1 MLVVAQSGKNAQ
13 LASAAELVRANILF
27 SKEKFAEVISL
38 ANRAF
43 KPELSHAVADDL
55 PQFRLLRARA
65 ELRLGELKKASDDV
79 SELTAWAQKEG
90 DEETAYDVKLVQAE
104 IYRES
109 GSAELA
115 KPLAESSRLYFSNLG
130 KQESQ
135 WLSLLEEARVYRTLG
150 KVQDAKVSAQLALD
164 ILKEFEHT
172 WPLFDYTSYST
183 RPDIK
188 TAQRELAEY
197 ERN

>member
-1 MLVVAQSGKNAQ
+1 
-13 LASAAELVRANILF
+13 
-27 SKEKFAEVISL
+27 
-38 ANRAF
+38 
-43 KPELSHAVADDL
+43 
-55 PQFRLLRARA
+55 
-65 ELRLGELKKASDDV
+65 
-79 SELTAWAQKEG
+79 
-90 DEETAYDVKLVQAE
+90 
-104 IYRES
+104 
-109 GSAELA
+109 
-115 KPLAESSRLYFSNLG
+115 LG